1 MAWLE
6 LLRKAVNDAGSQAA
20 VARELGYSPAVIS
33 QALQG
38 IYPGDTEKLAEK
50 VIGIYGNETVNCP
63 LLGVISLGKCAKNQQ
78 LPFSSA
84 NPLAVDMW
92 ATCPLCENNKKR
104 CKL

>member
-1 MAWLE
+1 MAWLD
-6 LLRKAVNDAGSQAA
+6 LLKKAVTEAGNQAA

-38 IYPGDTEKLAEK
+38 IYPGDTEKLAAK
-50 VIGIYGNETVNCP
+50 VIEVYGNETVECP
-63 LLGVISLGKCAKNQQ
+63 LLGVITLAKCVKNQQ

-84 NPLAVDMW
+84 NPLAVEIW
-92 ATCPLCENNKKR
+92 ATCPLCKNNKKR

>member
-1 MAWLE
+1 MAWLD
-6 LLRKAVNDAGSQAA
+6 LLKKAVAEAGNQAA

-38 IYPGDTEKLAEK
+38 IYPGDTEKLAAK
-50 VIGIYGNETVNCP
+50 VIETYGNETVECP
-63 LLGVISLGKCAKNQQ
+63 LLGTIPLGRCVKNQQ

-84 NPLAVDMW
+84 NPLAVQLW

-104 CKL
+104 CK